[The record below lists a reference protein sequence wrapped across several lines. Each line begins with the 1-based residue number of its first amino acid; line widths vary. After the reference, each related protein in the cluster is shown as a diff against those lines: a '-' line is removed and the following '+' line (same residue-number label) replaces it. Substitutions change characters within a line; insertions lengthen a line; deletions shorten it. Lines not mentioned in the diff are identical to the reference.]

1 MLHTRDTE
9 ANEARVVLV
18 LTQYSLTRN
27 TDIHRENT
35 SVVRIRVSV
44 GVSWGHRDHSLLFCE
59 PYTYH

>member
-44 GVSWGHRDHSLLFCE
+44 GVSWEAGKE
-59 PYTYH
+59 G